1 MTLIKINNKH
11 RDKILAEWS
20 KIVLQTKTP
29 MRKKLDE
36 AVSNFLAHRT
46 KAYQI
51 ATNMV
56 YGQISHS
63 DLETFRKFKTT
74 SKVSHL
80 YAKTTFD
87 VEQKEHYP
95 LGNKTVMKPYHFD
108 YSDKCL
114 DFNLSTD
121 QAVAL
126 HFDELLQQGLNP
138 FCLNVFSS
146 NIPNS
151 FKKPRIDSN
160 MGDIVSSWIR
170 DNCPVVFSYYQDDK
184 KMPNPFYF
192 EVPDISSHKLD
203 FKVKTKKDF
212 NFLKE
217 YVKTKEHLN
226 LSVKKL
232 LEEHYT
238 NLTKMREYLKTC
250 KDTNDVKKVWNDF
263 NHTILNEKIG
273 KSLSIVSSE
282 LVDDLK
288 GLMELR

>member
-36 AVSNFLAHRT
+36 AVSNFLAYRT

-51 ATNMV
+51 ATYMV
-56 YGQISHS
+56 FGQVSAS

-87 VEQKEHYP
+87 VEQKESYP

-108 YSDKCL
+108 YQDKCL
-114 DFNLSTD
+114 DFYLSPD

-126 HFDELLQQGLNP
+126 HFNELLQQDLNP
-138 FCLNVFSS
+138 FCLNVFWNDIPSS
-146 NIPNS
+146 
-151 FKKPRIDSN
+151 FQKPRNDNN
-160 MGDIVSSWIR
+160 MSDKVDTWIR
-170 DNCPVVFSYYQDDK
+170 DNCPVAFSYYQDDK
-184 KMPNPFYF
+184 KVPNPFYF
-192 EVPDISSHKLD
+192 EVPDVSSHKLD
-203 FKVKTKKDF
+203 FKVKSKKDF
-212 NFLKE
+212 NSLKE
-217 YVKTKEHLN
+217 YVKTKEHLV
-226 LSVKKL
+226 LSVRKL

>member
-29 MRKKLDE
+29 MRKKLDV

-51 ATNMV
+51 ATYMV
-56 YGQISHS
+56 FGQVSTS

-87 VEQKEHYP
+87 VEQKESYP

-108 YSDKCL
+108 YLDKCL
-114 DFNLSTD
+114 DFYLSTD

-126 HFDELLQQGLNP
+126 HFDELLQQDLNP
-138 FCLNVFSS
+138 FCINVFSS
-146 NIPNS
+146 HIPDS
-151 FKKPRIDSN
+151 FKKPRNDSN
-160 MGDIVSSWIR
+160 MGDKVSTWIR
-170 DNCPVVFSYYQDDK
+170 DNCPVVFQYYNDDK
-184 KMPNPFYF
+184 KVPNPFHF

-203 FKVKTKKDF
+203 FKVITKKDF
-212 NFLKE
+212 NSLKE
-217 YVKTKEHLN
+217 YQKTKEHLT